1 MKSLPAFNRL
11 FDDIFDNSVFGLD
24 TRSVM
29 KTDVIETDNE
39 YRFDIELPGYK
50 KEDIQVE
57 YNEGYL
63 TISASKND
71 DIEEKDKKGN
81 IIRKERYCGSCSRR
95 FYVGNIN
102 KDDIKAKYSN
112 GELKISLPKSQEA
125 KSEIHR
131 IEIK

>member
-1 MKSLPAFNRL
+1 MKSLPALNRL
-11 FDDIFDNSVFGLD
+11 FDDIFDNSVFDLD

-81 IIRKERYCGSCSRR
+81 IIRKERYCGNCSRR

-125 KSEIHR
+125 KSEIYR

>member
-11 FDDIFDNSVFGLD
+11 FDDIFDNSFFD
-24 TRSVM
+24 SDARSVM

-50 KEDIQVE
+50 KEDIQIE

-63 TISASKND
+63 TLSASKIDN
-71 DIEEKDKKGN
+71 IEEKNKKGN
-81 IIRKERYCGSCSRR
+81 IIRKERYCGNCCRR

-102 KDDIKAKYSN
+102 KDDIKAKYDN
-112 GELKISLPKSQEA
+112 GELKISLPKPQEA
-125 KSEIHR
+125 KEETHR